1 MKWLPM
7 ALTGLLIAAAY
18 CPAPSMAQSGPLPA
32 PAPIISPTLPAP
44 PADDVVDLDTLV
56 VSGVQPGPGM
66 WKVSNGERVLWVMGT
81 LRPLPRRM
89 TWLSRDVESV
99 IAQAQEVIAPPG
111 VTVSSDVG
119 PVRGLMLVPSLLRAR
134 RNPNGGTLEQLLPPE
149 LHARWRRLKGRYL
162 GRSDKVESWR
172 PIFAAR
178 KLYEE
183 AIDDSGLSESDLVG
197 RVVSK
202 AARRNKV
209 KVTSPLVKVRIE
221 KPKDAIREFSSAS
234 LGDVDCFATTIN
246 RLETDLARMT
256 TRANAWAIGDVE
268 ALRTLPY
275 DDQNRACINTLL
287 QTGLARKRGMD
298 DLPQRVRAAWMQ
310 AAEQALQQNAVTFAT
325 LPLSELLK
333 VDGYLGQLRAKG
345 YLVEEP

>member
-7 ALTGLLIAAAY
+7 VVSGLLLAAAL
-18 CPAPSMAQSGPLPA
+18 CPAPLMAQSGAGLAPAVTTSPA
-32 PAPIISPTLPAP
+32 PATDA
-44 PADDVVDLDTLV
+44 VVDMDTLV
-56 VSGVQPGPGM
+56 VSGVQPGPGL

-81 LRPLPRRM
+81 LTPLPKRM

-99 IAQAQEVIAPPG
+99 IAQAQEVITPPG
-111 VTVSSDVG
+111 VNVTSDVG

-134 RNPNGGTLEQLLPPE
+134 KNPQGATLEEVLPPE
-149 LHARWRRLKGRYL
+149 LHARWRLLKGRYL
-162 GRSDKVESWR
+162 GRSNKFESWR

-178 KLYEE
+178 ELYSE
-183 AIDDSGLSESDLVG
+183 AISESGLSESDLVG
-197 RVVSK
+197 QVVRK
-202 AARRNKV
+202 AAKRGKV
-209 KVTSPLVKVRIE
+209 KVTSPLVKLRIE
-221 KPKDAIREFSSAS
+221 KPKDAIKEFSSAS
-234 LGDVDCFATTIN
+234 LSDVDCFATTIN
-246 RLETDLARMT
+246 RLETDLVSMT

-310 AAEQALQQNAVTFAT
+310 AAEQALQNNAVTFAT
-325 LPLSELLK
+325 LPVSDLLK
-333 VDGYLGQLRAKG
+333 VDGYLGKLRAKG